1 MNFLKI
7 VNYAGTAKK
16 ITNDPFGFILDAIV
30 TIVIN
35 LIIPV
40 PLVGAAVSTFRAPIL
55 GFLASLVALMI
66 LMIIAVG
73 TVLFSPI
80 LIPGQALQNIT
91 SIFQTN
97 SLNIAPD
104 TSFIST
110 SVPKQNPFG
119 GSGMSFTNITAYFLD
134 PDYYLRF
141 GRNHTGV
148 DLVPSDEY
156 YKNSKTYKET
166 GKAVIFAT
174 INGTVSH
181 YVDQY
186 GGETVEITNSDNSFK
201 VVYIHFNRVLVEA
214 GQVSAGTPIG
224 IMGATGFTTGEHGH
238 YEVRTKNG
246 DNWSAVNPLNYIQ

>member
-1 MNFLKI
+1 MNLLKI
-7 VNYAGTAKK
+7 ANYAGTAKK
-16 ITNDPFGFILDAIV
+16 IGSDPLGFIFDSIV
-30 TIVIN
+30 IIIIN

-40 PLVGAAVSTFRAPIL
+40 PLVGAVVSTFRPPIL
-55 GFLASLVALMI
+55 GFLASLIALTIM
-66 LMIIAVG
+66 MIIAVG
-73 TVLFSPI
+73 TILFSPM
-80 LIPGQALQNIT
+80 LIPGQILQNIT
-91 SIFQTN
+91 SIFQVN
-97 SLNIAPD
+97 DLNIAPD
-104 TSFIST
+104 TSFVST
-110 SVPKQNPFG
+110 SVPRQNPFG
-119 GSGMSFTNITAYFLD
+119 GSGMSYTNITANFLD

-141 GRNHTGV
+141 GRNHTGI

-156 YKNSKTYKET
+156 YKSSKTYKEA

-201 VVYIHFNRVLVEA
+201 AVYIHFSRVLVES

-238 YEVRTKNG
+238 YEVRVKDGNS
-246 DNWSAVNPLNYIQ
+246 WKAVNPLNYIQ

>member
-1 MNFLKI
+1 MNLLKI

-40 PLVGAAVSTFRAPIL
+40 PLVGAAVATFRAPIL

-91 SIFQTN
+91 SIFQAN
-97 SLNIAPD
+97 SLNIDPD

-110 SVPKQNPFG
+110 SLPKQSPFG
-119 GSGMSFTNITAYFLD
+119 GSGMTFTNITADFHSA
-134 PDYYLRF
+134 DYYLNF
-141 GRNHTGV
+141 GKVHTGV
-148 DLVPSDEY
+148 DLIPSDEY
-156 YKNSKTYKET
+156 YKNSKTYQDTHKVIIFST
-166 GKAVIFAT
+166 MNGAVRHF
-174 INGTVSH
+174 
-181 YVDQY
+181 VDQY
-186 GGETVEITNSDNSFK
+186 GGETVEITNSGDS
-201 VVYIHFNRVLVEA
+201 VRVLYVHFSKVLVES
-214 GQVSAGTPIG
+214 GNVTAGTPVG
-224 IMGATGFTTGEHGH
+224 IMGDTGFSTGEHVH
-238 YEVRTKNG
+238 YEIQTRDGN
-246 DNWSAVNPLNYIQ
+246 NWLPVNPLGFIQ

>member
-1 MNFLKI
+1 MNFLRI
-7 VNYAGTAKK
+7 FNYASTAKR
-16 ITNDPFGFILDAIV
+16 ITNDPFGFIFDAIV
-30 TIVIN
+30 TLVIN
-35 LIIPV
+35 LVIPV
-40 PLVGAAVSTFRAPIL
+40 PLVGALVSTFRAPIL

-66 LMIIAVG
+66 LMIVAVG
-73 TVLFSPI
+73 AVLFAPL

-91 SIFQTN
+91 SLFQAN
-97 SLNIAPD
+97 ELNVAPD

-119 GSGMSFTNITAYFLD
+119 GSGMSFTNITSYFLD

-156 YKNSKTYKET
+156 YKSSKTYKET
-166 GKAVIFAT
+166 GKVVIFAT
-174 INGTVSH
+174 INGTVRH

-186 GGETVEITNSDNSFK
+186 GGETVEIINTDNSFK
-201 VVYIHFNRVLVEA
+201 VVYIHFSKVLVTS

-238 YEVRTKNG
+238 YEIRIKDG
-246 DNWSAVNPLNYIQ
+246 DNWLAVNPLNYIQ

>member
-1 MNFLKI
+1 MNLLKI
-7 VNYAGTAKK
+7 ANYAGTAKK
-16 ITNDPFGFILDAIV
+16 ITNDPFGFIFDAIV

-73 TVLFSPI
+73 TVLFSPL
-80 LIPGQALQNIT
+80 LIPGQVLQNIT
-91 SIFQTN
+91 SIFQVN
-97 SLNIAPD
+97 DLNIAPD
-104 TSFIST
+104 TSFVAT

-119 GSGMSFTNITAYFLD
+119 GLGMSYTNITANFLD

-166 GKAVIFAT
+166 GKAVMFAT
-174 INGTVSH
+174 INGTASS
-181 YVDQY
+181 YIDQY
-186 GGETVEITNSDNSFK
+186 GGETVEITNSDNSYK
-201 VVYIHFNRVLVEA
+201 IVYIHFSKILVTS
-214 GQVSAGTPIG
+214 GQVSAGTPVG
-224 IMGATGFTTGEHGH
+224 IMGATGFATGEHGH
-238 YEVRTKNG
+238 YEIRVKDGNS
-246 DNWSAVNPLNYIQ
+246 WKAVNPLNYIQ